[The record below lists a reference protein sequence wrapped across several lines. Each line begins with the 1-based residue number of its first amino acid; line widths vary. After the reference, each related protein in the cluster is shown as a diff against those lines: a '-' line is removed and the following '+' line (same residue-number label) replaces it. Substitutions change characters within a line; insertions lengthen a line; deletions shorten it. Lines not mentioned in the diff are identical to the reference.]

1 MDINNMKNEINIDLN
16 KNENQNNNDAAVV
29 TKKIKNTGILTINNI
44 YTNAKTPNE
53 KLKLL
58 ESEYLKLQ
66 YDFYEL
72 KKEFINYKENQNW
85 SEVLIETIYLTSI
98 LGELEKNKINY
109 KILSTNDK
117 DMVKFLVKI
126 ENQGKALE
134 ILADYI

>member
-85 SEVLIETIYLTSI
+85 SEILIETVYLTCI

-109 KILSTNDK
+109 KILSTNEK
-117 DMVKFLVKI
+117 DIVKFLVKI
-126 ENQGKALE
+126 ENQGKAWE

>member
-72 KKEFINYKENQNW
+72 KKEFINYKENQN
-85 SEVLIETIYLTSI
+85 
-98 LGELEKNKINY
+98 
-109 KILSTNDK
+109 
-117 DMVKFLVKI
+117 
-126 ENQGKALE
+126 
-134 ILADYI
+134 

>member
-1 MDINNMKNEINIDLN
+1 MDINNM

-85 SEVLIETIYLTSI
+85 SEVLIEIIYLTSI

-117 DMVKFLVKI
+117 DIVKFLVKI
-126 ENQGKALE
+126 KNQGKALDFFN
-134 ILADYI
+134 LD

>member
-1 MDINNMKNEINIDLN
+1 MDINNMKNEINVDLN
-16 KNENQNNNDAAVV
+16 KNENQNNNDAAVI
-29 TKKIKNTGILTINNI
+29 TKKIKNTGILTINNV
-44 YTNAKTPNE
+44 YTNAKTTNE

-85 SEVLIETIYLTSI
+85 SELLIETMYLTCT
-98 LGELEKNKINY
+98 LEELEKNKINY
-109 KILSTNDK
+109 KILSTNNK
-117 DMVKFLVKI
+117 DVVKFLVKI
-126 ENQGKALE
+126 ENQSKALE

>member
-85 SEVLIETIYLTSI
+85 SEVLIETVYLTCI

-109 KILSTNDK
+109 KILSTNEK

-126 ENQGKALE
+126 ENQGKAWE